1 MDLFMRFWTSF
12 AGSLVELLP
21 QSPVIDS
28 EALEALRFYAGYI
41 NYFVPVGPYL
51 IFLSGFL
58 GAMGVYN
65 AVLPIL
71 RNLKLI
77 K

>member
-12 AGSLVELLP
+12 AGSLLELLP
-21 QSPVIDS
+21 PSPTVNNA
-28 EALEALRFYAGYI
+28 ALEAFRTYVGYI
-41 NYFVPVGPYL
+41 NYFVPIGPYL
-51 IFLSGFL
+51 MFLSGLL
-58 GAMGVYN
+58 GALAGYN